1 MRSIYPVT
9 QWPFLLMSFKS
20 TIHSS
25 YSLDSSLSSLQE
37 ENPVLLNPRDAQR
50 LKIKQGDRVKIS
62 TPAGSINSA
71 VLIDPGVKSG
81 VLAIEHGFGHRD
93 LGARTIIIN
102 GTKIPGNPH
111 ARHGVNLNEIGL
123 TDPTR
128 KGTTL
133 WVNSVSG
140 ACVRNGIPAK
150 IEVQKV

>member
-1 MRSIYPVT
+1 MAKVILT
-9 QWPFLLMSFKS
+9 
-20 TIHSS
+20 
-25 YSLDSSLSSLQE
+25 D
-37 ENPVLLNPRDAQR
+37 NA
-50 LKIKQGDRVKIS
+50 
-62 TPAGSINSA
+62 AGSINSA